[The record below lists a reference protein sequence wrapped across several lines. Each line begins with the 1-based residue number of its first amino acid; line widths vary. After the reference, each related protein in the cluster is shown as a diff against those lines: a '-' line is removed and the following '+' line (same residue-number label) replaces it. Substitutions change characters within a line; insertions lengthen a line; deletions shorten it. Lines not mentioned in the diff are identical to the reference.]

1 MTIIV
6 RQVAPLIV
14 EKIVKQLSYWTQH
27 HAITSSEKVTTELRR
42 KRKLTQQK

>member
-6 RQVAPLIV
+6 RRVAPLIV

-27 HAITSSEKVTTELRR
+27 HAITSSEEVTEIRR

>member
-6 RQVAPLIV
+6 GRVAPLIV

-27 HAITSSEKVTTELRR
+27 HAITSSEEVTTELRR

>member
-6 RQVAPLIV
+6 RRVAPLIV

-27 HAITSSEKVTTELRR
+27 HAITSSDEVTTELRC
-42 KRKLTQQK
+42 KRQLNEER